1 MAMIPSHYEINV
13 ALNGTHFFATDMR
26 SIQNLSTLNEILGVF
41 KEKFPK
47 TEGYSITVT
56 QIICTGIEQK
66 NII

>member
-26 SIQNLSTLNEILGVF
+26 SIQNLPTLNKVLDVF

-47 TEGYSITVT
+47 PEGYDITVL
-56 QIICTGIEQK
+56 QVICTGIEQK
-66 NII
+66 I